1 MRLSLQGLKNILL
14 IVCNEIKKKKKKWT
28 DYLSEEVY
36 VRLCECRT
44 IKADIPELV
53 ESKWK
58 TMEYPYTKE
67 DALIWIIDLVYMND
81 CFIELTT
88 EEWDELIKE

>member
-1 MRLSLQGLKNILL
+1 M
-14 IVCNEIKKKKKKWT
+14 KKKWT

-53 ESKWK
+53 KCK
-58 TMEYPYTKE
+58 LATMEYPHTKE
-67 DALIWIIDLVYMND
+67 DALIEVIDLVYMND

-88 EEWDELIKE
+88 EEWDKLIR

>member
-1 MRLSLQGLKNILL
+1 M
-14 IVCNEIKKKKKKWT
+14 KKKWT
-28 DYLSEEVY
+28 DYLSEDVY
-36 VRLCECRT
+36 TRLCECRT

-53 ESKWK
+53 KSKWA

-67 DALIWIIDLVYMND
+67 DALIWIIDLVYANC

-88 EEWDELIKE
+88 EEWDELIG

>member
-1 MRLSLQGLKNILL
+1 M
-14 IVCNEIKKKKKKWT
+14 KKKWT
-28 DYLSEEVY
+28 DYLSENVY
-36 VRLCECRT
+36 IRLCECRT

-53 ESKWK
+53 KCKWA
-58 TMEYPYTKE
+58 TMEYPCTKE

-88 EEWDELIKE
+88 EEWDELIR

>member
-1 MRLSLQGLKNILL
+1 M
-14 IVCNEIKKKKKKWT
+14 KKKWT

-36 VRLCECRT
+36 IRLCGCRT

-58 TMEYPYTKE
+58 SIAYPYTKE
-67 DALIWIIDLVYMND
+67 DALISIIDLVYMND

-88 EEWDELIKE
+88 EEWDELIR

>member
-1 MRLSLQGLKNILL
+1 M
-14 IVCNEIKKKKKKWT
+14 KKKWT

-53 ESKWK
+53 E
-58 TMEYPYTKE
+58 TYVDMGFHE
-67 DALIWIIDLVYMND
+67 DEVRSWYDW
-81 CFIELTT
+81 E
-88 EEWDELIKE
+88 DE

>member
-1 MRLSLQGLKNILL
+1 M
-14 IVCNEIKKKKKKWT
+14 KKKWT

-44 IKADIPELV
+44 IKADNTEKE

-88 EEWDELIKE
+88 EEWDELIR

>member
-1 MRLSLQGLKNILL
+1 M
-14 IVCNEIKKKKKKWT
+14 KKKWT

-44 IKADIPELV
+44 NKADIPELV
-53 ESKWK
+53 ESTWK
-58 TMEYPYTKE
+58 TMEYPHTKE

-88 EEWDELIKE
+88 EEWDKLIR

>member
-1 MRLSLQGLKNILL
+1 MKR
-14 IVCNEIKKKKKKWT
+14 KWT
-28 DYLSEEVY
+28 DYLSEDVY
-36 VRLCECRT
+36 IRLCECRT
-44 IKADIPELV
+44 IKADISELV

-67 DALIWIIDLVYMND
+67 DALTEVIDLVYANC

-88 EEWDELIKE
+88 EEWDELIR

>member
-1 MRLSLQGLKNILL
+1 M
-14 IVCNEIKKKKKKWT
+14 KKKWT

-44 IKADIPELV
+44 IKADIPELM

-58 TMEYPYTKE
+58 TMEYPFTKE

-88 EEWDELIKE
+88 EEWDELIR